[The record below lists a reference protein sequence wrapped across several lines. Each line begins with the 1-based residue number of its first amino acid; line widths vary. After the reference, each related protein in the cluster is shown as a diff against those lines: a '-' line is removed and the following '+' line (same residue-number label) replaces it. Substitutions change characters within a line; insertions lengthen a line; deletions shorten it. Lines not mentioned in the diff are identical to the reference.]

1 MAKYPYIVVKNGIW
15 YPAGAEVPVDMP
27 TEEIES
33 DVSDEESV
41 EEKKTTRGRKK
52 QV

>member
-15 YPAGAEVPVDMP
+15 YPTGTEVPVDIP
-27 TEEIES
+27 VEEIES